1 MVNRIGNCWWRGVL
15 DVSNCRKKKNSYC
28 SFDCNIT
35 INPFFDSNIPLAI
48 NFFTSYIGNSR
59 KYFDSA
65 RSNIYDSTNFM
76 SCLGTPPPTPGTE
89 LWIRTCLGNANL
101 RTYVICEKKV
111 IFRNKNMIFW
121 MILYGIFTLEIS
133 NNISF
138 GMKYERQL

>member
-1 MVNRIGNCWWRGVL
+1 MCRIAER
-15 DVSNCRKKKNSYC
+15 KKNSYC

-59 KYFDSA
+59 EYFDSA
-65 RSNIYDSTNFM
+65 RSDIYNSTNFM
-76 SCLGTPPPTPGTE
+76 SCLATPPPPPTHHPGTE
-89 LWIRTCLGNANL
+89 LWIRACLGNINL

-121 MILYGIFTLEIS
+121 MILYTGIFILDLS

-138 GMKYERQL
+138 GMKYEIW

>member
-1 MVNRIGNCWWRGVL
+1 MCRIAER
-15 DVSNCRKKKNSYC
+15 KKNSYC

-59 KYFDSA
+59 KQFDSA
-65 RSNIYDSTNFM
+65 RSDIYM
-76 SCLGTPPPTPGTE
+76 IAQISCLASEHHTPTPTPGTE
-89 LWIRTCLGNANL
+89 LWIRECLGNINL

-121 MILYGIFTLEIS
+121 MILYTGIFILDLS

-138 GMKYERQL
+138 GMKYEI